1 MTADFSHN
9 LGLRTRLAQQK
20 DLHPLYGCLRNVG
33 RQSGGEGQRQ
43 PAVRQAEA
51 SAALAP
57 SGERASVCPAW
68 PSAFFMAAGRGG
80 GARRDGVGRRRDR
93 PEGTCSETLCE
104 SQVALRVGPR
114 QPSNP
119 TIASPPLRDSFSFPS
134 SSLGKRWDFRFH
146 LRVTSGK
153 S

>member
-1 MTADFSHN
+1 MGASET
-9 LGLRTRLAQQK
+9 
-20 DLHPLYGCLRNVG
+20 
-33 RQSGGEGQRQ
+33 SGTNRAGEDQRQ
-43 PAVRQAEA
+43 RAVRQAEA

-57 SGERASVCPAW
+57 SGELASVRPAW
-68 PSAFFMAAGRGG
+68 PSAFFMAGGRGG

-93 PEGTCSETLCE
+93 PGGTCSETFCK

-119 TIASPPLRDSFSFPS
+119 TIASPSLRDSFSFPF
-134 SSLGKRWDFRFH
+134 SSLGKRWDLRFH

-153 S
+153 SSCPENKTAHGSVGHSG